1 MKCNFT
7 VHLEISWHDFFYFC
21 SFVNKKQFIG
31 KNINLLTECDE
42 LIN

>member
-7 VHLEISWHDFFYFC
+7 VHLEISWYDILYFY
-21 SFVNKKQFIG
+21 SFVNKKQFID
-31 KNINLLTECDE
+31 KNMNLLTECDE